1 MGMVW
6 VARLANDL
14 EVARL
19 RRNPDTICDFVNSAE
34 AYATGDTIDL
44 EKHWHAIHFLLT
56 GSSGATESPLSM
68 ILGNF
73 EEVGPDYGYGPAWF
87 APRDVLQGF
96 HAALSSLSQEDLA
109 ARYDPDAMVRAQV
122 YIAHSLADEG
132 EEGLKFLLEDI
143 ERLRA
148 FAAKGAAG
156 SMNAFGLIT

>member
-6 VARLANDL
+6 VSRLASDF

-19 RRNPDTICDFVNSAE
+19 RRNPDTIFDFVNSAE
-34 AYATGDTIDL
+34 AYGTGDQIDL

-56 GSSGATESPLSM
+56 GSAGSTESPLSM

-73 EEVGPDYGYGPAWF
+73 EELGPDFGYGPAWL
-87 APRDVLQGF
+87 APRDLLRGF
-96 HAALSSLSQEDLA
+96 HAALSSVSQEDLA

-132 EEGLKFLLEDI
+132 EEGLQFLLEDI

-148 FAAKGAAG
+148 FATKGAAG
-156 SMNAFGLIT
+156 SMNAVGLIT